1 MPRLQCDDGCGAFF
15 SAAPAAYAFS
25 IIDTGVQ
32 AFVYPDGP
40 HGTDFL
46 AAAAGYTFFLIH
58 YSMSFWQMKHLN
70 QIKNRETVPKDEAG
84 LPFFIMQYFAVIC
97 KEVPVLIFV
106 RIFLFSGGYDIIIT
120 KTDIVYTGLI
130 AR

>member
-1 MPRLQCDDGCGAFF
+1 
-15 SAAPAAYAFS
+15 
-25 IIDTGVQ
+25 
-32 AFVYPDGP
+32 
-40 HGTDFL
+40 
-46 AAAAGYTFFLIH
+46 
-58 YSMSFWQMKHLN
+58 MSFWQMKHLN

-84 LPFFIMQYFAVIC
+84 LLFFIMQYFAVIC

-106 RIFLFSGGYDIIIT
+106 HVFLFSGGYDIIIT